1 MCIPVQ
7 KYKFQYKNKSFG
19 TEKYFLKT
27 LEKIGRYFIYDYYY
41 VPKYMLIIVY
51 LNKTYI
57 FHYYKLSRL
66 YSTKHHL
73 TTLCHTIHPYTSPYV
88 HVQHHAPLYFTIHL
102 YTSPYTPI
110 HHNTPMSAPMYNA
123 MHLYTSPYTFFHHHA
138 YTSIQHL
145 HTPMYKTMSLY
156 TSPYTSIQHHT
167 PMYKTMNPYTS
178 PYTSIQHLTPLF
190 ITIHLYTMVMCR
202 GLWLCIGV

>member
-19 TEKYFLKT
+19 TKKYLKKKK

-66 YSTKHHL
+66 YSAKHHL
-73 TTLCHTIHPYTSPYV
+73 T
-88 HVQHHAPLYFTIHL
+88 PLYT
-102 YTSPYTPI
+102 TPYTPI
-110 HHNTPMSAPMYNA
+110 QHHMSMYNT
-123 MHLYTSPYTFFHHHA
+123 MHLYTSRCTSIHPCQHPCIIPCTSIHHHI
-138 YTSIQHL
+138 T
-145 HTPMYKTMSLY
+145 
-156 TSPYTSIQHHT
+156 
-167 PMYKTMNPYTS
+167 
-178 PYTSIQHLTPLF
+178 LF
-190 ITIHLYTMVMCR
+190 ITIHLYTLPHTHV
-202 GLWLCIGV
+202 

>member
-19 TEKYFLKT
+19 TKKYLKKK

-51 LNKTYI
+51 LNKPYI

-88 HVQHHAPLYFTIHL
+88 HVQHHAPLYLT
-102 YTSPYTPI
+102 
-110 HHNTPMSAPMYNA
+110 
-123 MHLYTSPYTFFHHHA
+123 
-138 YTSIQHL
+138 YTSIHH
-145 HTPMYKTMSLY
+145 HTSMYNTITIYLFS
-156 TSPYTSIQHHT
+156 SSYTSIQHHT